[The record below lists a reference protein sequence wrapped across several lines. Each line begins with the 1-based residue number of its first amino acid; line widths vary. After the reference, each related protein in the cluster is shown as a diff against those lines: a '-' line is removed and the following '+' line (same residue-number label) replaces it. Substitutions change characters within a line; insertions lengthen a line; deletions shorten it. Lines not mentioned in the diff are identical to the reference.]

1 MFSEPTIREFI
12 SRFPNLTE
20 AEVRKAVAWVDDRTF
35 SNPNAVLESMLRKQS
50 EASQAQ
56 PIRTGKPVRE
66 HRGTLREDGSWWSEA
81 DTMSQTEAQIREV
94 IAAIIR
100 LRLSPAESVDLCL
113 ASPARDCF
121 KPGPWFEH
129 GTLTDQPGGA
139 IRVWTELTAKP
150 VPDTTGGPYREPDW
164 LVAAWRNAYSANAAQ
179 EMVRVA
185 VYRHWQQEQSLA
197 RAH

>member
-81 DTMSQTEAQIREV
+81 DTMSRTEQVIREI
-94 IAAIIR
+94 IAAILR
-100 LRLSPAESVDLCL
+100 LRLSPAEAVDLCW
-113 ASPARDCF
+113 ASEARECF
-121 KPGPWFEH
+121 RPGIWY
-129 GTLTDQPGGA
+129 GQGGG
-139 IRVWTELTAKP
+139 IGGPMRVWQQLNASA
-150 VPDTTGGPYREPDW
+150 VPGTPGGPYDRTDW
-164 LVAAWRNAYSANAAQ
+164 LIAAWYNAHTSNSAQ
-179 EMVRVA
+179 EMVKRA
-185 VYRHWQQEQSLA
+185 VISGLH
-197 RAH
+197 RAPALIASG